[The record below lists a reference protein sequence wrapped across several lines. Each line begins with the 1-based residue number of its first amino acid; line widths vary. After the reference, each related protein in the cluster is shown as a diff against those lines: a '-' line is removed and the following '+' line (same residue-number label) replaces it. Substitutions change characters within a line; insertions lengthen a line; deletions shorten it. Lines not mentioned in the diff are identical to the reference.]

1 MKSLLIS
8 VLFCLP
14 LKHLT
19 LTSPYGYRIHPVT
32 GLDRF
37 HNGIDLRADRD
48 TVYAVFD
55 GEASVK
61 YDELLG
67 LSVSIK
73 NNDLTCIYGHLS
85 DLLTSGGSVK
95 AGQPVA
101 ITGSTGRVTG
111 EHLHF
116 SVRYKTRYID
126 PLQFLNALFN
136 QKNHE

>member
-1 MKSLLIS
+1 MRSLWIS
-8 VLFCLP
+8 VFFCLP

-19 LTSPYGYRIHPVT
+19 LSSPYGYRIHPVT
-32 GLDRF
+32 GQYQF
-37 HNGIDLRADRD
+37 HNGIDLRAVHD

-55 GEASVK
+55 GEAAVK

-67 LSVSIK
+67 LSVSIR
-73 NNDLTCIYGHLS
+73 NQDLACIYGHLS
-85 DLLTSGGSVK
+85 ELLISSGEVS
-95 AGQPVA
+95 AGQPIA

-116 SVRYKTRYID
+116 SVRYKNQYID
-126 PLQFLNALFN
+126 PLQFLNVLFN

>member
-8 VLFCLP
+8 MLFCLP
-14 LKHLT
+14 LKQLT
-19 LTSPYGYRIHPVT
+19 LTSPFGYRIHPVT
-32 GLDRF
+32 GLHQF
-37 HNGIDLRADRD
+37 HNGIDLRAGRD

-55 GEASVK
+55 GEATVK

-67 LSVSIK
+67 LSVSIR
-73 NNDLTCIYGHLS
+73 NNELTCIYGHLS
-85 DLLTSGGSVK
+85 ALLSTDGEVS
-95 AGQPVA
+95 AGQPIA
-101 ITGSTGRVTG
+101 ITGATGRVTG

-116 SVRYKTRYID
+116 SVRYKNQYID

>member
-32 GLDRF
+32 GQYQF

-55 GEASVK
+55 GAASVK
-61 YDELLG
+61 YDKLLG
-67 LSVSIK
+67 LSVSISG
-73 NNDLTCIYGHLS
+73 NDLTCIYGHLS
-85 DLLTSGGSVK
+85 ALLTNGGEVS
-95 AGQPVA
+95 AGQPIA
-101 ITGSTGRVTG
+101 LTGSTGRVTG

-116 SVRYKTRYID
+116 SVRYKNQFID
-126 PLQFLNALFN
+126 PLKFLNALFN

>member
-1 MKSLLIS
+1 MKSLLIG

-32 GLDRF
+32 GRCQF
-37 HNGIDLRADRD
+37 HNGIDLRAVHD

-55 GEASVK
+55 GEAAVK
-61 YDELLG
+61 YDDLLG
-67 LSVSIK
+67 LSVCIR
-73 NNDLTCIYGHLS
+73 NQDLTCIYGHLS
-85 DLLTSGGSVK
+85 ALLVSGGEVS

-116 SVRYKTRYID
+116 SVRYQNQYID